1 MMLTAAWL
9 RCFHCLAE
17 RETDATVDD
26 EAAVREAWLLR
37 IAAAVVRAL
46 DLGPSLVMEEQM
58 LAVRASNGGGRAQP
72 PPRELPA
79 LAQGVAQAAAA
90 LARSDRERLRAGV
103 FRPSHILPTM
113 TIEQFGA
120 CLSQTTCQDSW
131 LNPSIASSVLQVS
144 WRLHACR
151 PRQRKRRGGRR
162 KRRRSCATDLP
173 QTLTQRRTPRRSKR
187 GHGTTGRCDWHM
199 RI

>member
-1 MMLTAAWL
+1 MRYVA
-9 RCFHCLAE
+9 AE

-26 EAAVREAWLLR
+26 ESAVREAWLLR

-46 DLGPSLVMEEQM
+46 DLNPSLVMEEQM
-58 LAVRASNGGGRAQP
+58 LAVRASNSGGRPQP
-72 PPRELPA
+72 QPRELPA

-120 CLSQTTCQDSW
+120 C
-131 LNPSIASSVLQVS
+131 PSHFSCVWICGTRCLPPAL
-144 WRLHACR
+144 LHLCCR
-151 PRQRKRRGGRR
+151 
-162 KRRRSCATDLP
+162 
-173 QTLTQRRTPRRSKR
+173 
-187 GHGTTGRCDWHM
+187 
-199 RI
+199 

>member
-1 MMLTAAWL
+1 MQSFLSCEAN
-9 RCFHCLAE
+9 CLLCAAE
-17 RETDATVDD
+17 RETDASVDD
-26 EAAVREAWLLR
+26 EAATREAWLLR

-46 DLGPSLVMEEQM
+46 DLNPSLVMEEQM

-72 PPRELPA
+72 PPPRERPA

-120 CLSQTTCQDSW
+120 PLSFQCFTLRDSW
-131 LNPSIASSVLQVS
+131 LIPGIAAL
-144 WRLHACR
+144 RCR
-151 PRQRKRRGGRR
+151 
-162 KRRRSCATDLP
+162 
-173 QTLTQRRTPRRSKR
+173 
-187 GHGTTGRCDWHM
+187 
-199 RI
+199 

>member
-1 MMLTAAWL
+1 MPRADPVAPILFARPTRSWL
-9 RCFHCLAE
+9 RGWLQSRRALPASGVTETTVRFALHAIAQRRGVDGLLRLAE
-17 RETDATVDD
+17 HETDAKVDD

-46 DLGPSLVMEEQM
+46 DLSPSLVMEEQM

-72 PPRELPA
+72 PPREMPA

-120 CLSQTTCQDSW
+120 RLANHCFGLCDSW
-131 LNPSIASSVLQVS
+131 LIPALSLMCF
-144 WRLHACR
+144 R
-151 PRQRKRRGGRR
+151 
-162 KRRRSCATDLP
+162 
-173 QTLTQRRTPRRSKR
+173 
-187 GHGTTGRCDWHM
+187 
-199 RI
+199 

>member
-1 MMLTAAWL
+1 M
-9 RCFHCLAE
+9 
-17 RETDATVDD
+17 
-26 EAAVREAWLLR
+26 REAWLLR

-58 LAVRASNGGGRAQP
+58 LAVRASNGGGRP
-72 PPRELPA
+72 PPQPRELPA

-120 CLSQTTCQDSW
+120 CLSRFLTRPGVRGISVSP
-131 LNPSIASSVLQVS
+131 LPSL
-144 WRLHACR
+144 RLCCR
-151 PRQRKRRGGRR
+151 
-162 KRRRSCATDLP
+162 
-173 QTLTQRRTPRRSKR
+173 
-187 GHGTTGRCDWHM
+187 
-199 RI
+199 